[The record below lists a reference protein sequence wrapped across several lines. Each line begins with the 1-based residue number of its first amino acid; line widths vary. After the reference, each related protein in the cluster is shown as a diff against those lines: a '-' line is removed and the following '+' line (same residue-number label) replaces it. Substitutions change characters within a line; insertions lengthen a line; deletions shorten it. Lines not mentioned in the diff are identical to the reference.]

1 MVRVMF
7 GNNYIT
13 SVFILHTEGM
23 GKIKTDSKIASYM
36 VHVIWK
42 ICIRFFV
49 FKRKFLKAAT
59 IVFIMFFIIM
69 QTKYARTLYMRF
81 LNLSM

>member
-1 MVRVMF
+1 MF

-69 QTKYARTLYMRF
+69 LCQNIVYEIFELIHVGH
-81 LNLSM
+81 